1 MMKLSGKKVV
11 ITGASS
17 GIGLE
22 TLKLL
27 LKENATVVAAS
38 RSMSKTDIEGNLYKI
53 DLDLSK
59 TEAIDQLFDFA
70 LEQLGDIDI
79 FISNAGFTYYE
90 RLQTYDEKHVNDLFA
105 LNLYQ
110 TIHAATKLK
119 VLKKDQPFNFV
130 STLSATA
137 FVSLPGYALYSS
149 TKAALRGFLDGY
161 RFEMEK
167 GQILQAVYPVA
178 TRTKFFERAKQ
189 EHLPWPV
196 QTPEHVAK
204 KIIQGI
210 QKGKKH
216 IHPSFIFKYGYM
228 LAPWFFK
235 IYNVREKKIF
245 DRLVK
250 K

>member
-1 MMKLSGKKVV
+1 MDLAGKKVV

-17 GIGLE
+17 GIGYE

-27 LKENATVVAAS
+27 LQANAKVVAAS
-38 RSMSKTDIEGNLYKI
+38 RSMSKIDLPGELYKI
-53 DLDLSK
+53 DLDLSTTK
-59 TEAIDQLFDFA
+59 AVDQLFEFA
-70 LEQLGDIDI
+70 VQKLGDIDI

-90 RLQTYDEKHVNDLFA
+90 RLKNYDEKHVMDIFT
-105 LNLYQ
+105 LNVYQ

-119 VLKKDQPFNFV
+119 ALKQQKPFNFV

-178 TRTKFFERAKQ
+178 TSTNFFERAQQTHK
-189 EHLPWPV
+189 PWPV

-204 KIIQGI
+204 VIVRGI
-210 QKGKKH
+210 QKNKKH

-235 IYNVREKKIF
+235 IYNIREKKTF
-245 DRLVK
+245 DSLVNK
-250 K
+250 

>member
-1 MMKLSGKKVV
+1 MDLNGKKVV

-17 GIGLE
+17 GIGYE
-22 TLKLL
+22 TIKLL
-27 LKENATVVAAS
+27 LKANAKVVAAS
-38 RSMSKTDIEGNLYKI
+38 RLMSKISLPGELYTI
-53 DLDLSK
+53 DLDLSNK
-59 TEAIDQLFDFA
+59 DAMDQLFDFA
-70 LEQLGDIDI
+70 LKKLGDIDI

-90 RLQTYDEKHVNDLFA
+90 RLKTYDEKHVNDIFS

-119 VLKKDQPFNFV
+119 ALKGNNPFNFV

-137 FVSLPGYALYSS
+137 YVSLPGYALYSS

-178 TRTKFFERAKQ
+178 TSTNFFTRAKQ
-189 EHLPWPV
+189 EHKPWPV

-204 KIIQGI
+204 VIIKGI
-210 QKGKKH
+210 KKGKKQ

-235 IYNVREKKIF
+235 VYNIREKKIF
-245 DRLVK
+245 DK
-250 K
+250 TIAK

>member
-1 MMKLSGKKVV
+1 MTLENKKIV

-27 LKENATVVAAS
+27 LKEKATVLAAS
-38 RSMSKTDIEGNLYKI
+38 RSMTKIEIKSDNLIKV

-59 TEAIDQLFDFA
+59 PEAVDKLFDIA
-70 LEQLGDIDI
+70 IEKLGDIDI
-79 FISNAGFTYYE
+79 FIANAGFTYYE
-90 RLQTYDEKHVNDLFA
+90 RLNGFDEEKVNAIFN
-105 LNLYQ
+105 LNVNQ

-119 VLKKDQPFNFV
+119 QYKKDQPFQFLA
-130 STLSATA
+130 TLSATS

-167 GQILQAVYPVA
+167 NQILQAVYPVA
-178 TRTKFFERAKQ
+178 TNTNFFDRANQTHK
-189 EHLPWPV
+189 PWPV
-196 QTPEHVAK
+196 QSSSHVAK
-204 KIIQGI
+204 VILKGI
-210 QKGKKH
+210 KKKKKH

-235 IYNVREKKIF
+235 IYNIREKRIF
-245 DRLVK
+245 DQLAK